1 MLQHKPRL
9 LSPRR
14 AEGRF
19 RGESETSFP
28 DKSGW
33 RGDVA
38 RKSRGSRGA
47 VAEKLYKESD
57 ISNATEL
64 GKSGPFLGSKI
75 YSQSGA
81 AMPGGPHSCPLRE

>member
-19 RGESETSFP
+19 RGESETSFL
-28 DKSGW
+28 DKSPW
-33 RGDVA
+33 RRLVA
-38 RKSRGSRGA
+38 GKSQGS
-47 VAEKLYKESD
+47 VYKESD

-64 GKSGPFLGSKI
+64 GKSGPFLGGKI